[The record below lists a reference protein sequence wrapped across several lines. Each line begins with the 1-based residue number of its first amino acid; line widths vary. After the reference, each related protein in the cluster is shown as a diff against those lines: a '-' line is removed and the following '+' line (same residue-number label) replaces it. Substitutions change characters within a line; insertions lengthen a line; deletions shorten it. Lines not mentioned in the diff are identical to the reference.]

1 MLVGNVGGAEV
12 YQTHV
17 NSRDLLTLIDPLCK
31 KTIHETILSCP
42 PFQITNSLG
51 KRMFL
56 LAKEASA
63 AASDAAK
70 LSSSD
75 WWLWIV
81 NPVDGTTNFVH
92 GMPLCMP
99 SVATS
104 YKGEVVV
111 GVIYDL
117 HLEKHFTPFV
127 AVEHV

>member
-1 MLVGNVGGAEV
+1 
-12 YQTHV
+12 
-17 NSRDLLTLIDPLCK
+17 
-31 KTIHETILSCP
+31 
-42 PFQITNSLG
+42 
-51 KRMFL
+51 MFL

-99 SVATS
+99 SVAAT

-111 GVIYDL
+111 GGIYDL
-117 HLEKHFTPFV
+117 HGEEVFYTV
-127 AVEHV
+127 RRRGGGRWTVEHV